1 MTVHLASAVGLIGVD
16 LVLVSLGLA
25 GWQGS
30 DPETIYPAMYLVA
43 RGALVPL
50 AVLALVTGVVQGLL
64 SNYGLLRHWWVTAKL
79 AITLLLT
86 VVAIAVV
93 APGLGRTADAAIS
106 TGDAVTTAQQA
117 TSTLTP
123 VLAGVLLLFMVVLG
137 VFKPGRRRKPRDRPD
152 SRPAG

>member
-1 MTVHLASAVGLIGVD
+1 MTYVD
-16 LVLVSLGLA
+16 RYPIHVIYANDQADQSVSL
-25 GWQGS
+25 S
-30 DPETIYPAMYLVA
+30 DARQLVVSDHVQVVE
-43 RGALVPL
+43 GPL
-50 AVLALVTGVVQGLL
+50 I
-64 SNYGLLRHWWVTAKL
+64 SS
-79 AITLLLT
+79 
-86 VVAIAVV
+86 AIAVV

-137 VFKPGRRRKPRDRPD
+137 VFKPGRRRKPSDRPG